1 MRKSVVALLVLWTL
15 GLFAPAHAAPPKYQ
29 DSEPDP
35 NETAH
40 HLERVSVT
48 FNEPLDPTASSLS
61 VSACGH
67 RVDNG
72 TVTFEDANRTMS
84 VELDST
90 PVGIYTTNYTAS
102 GIDDTPAEKEDPT
115 KGSFNF
121 SYHEAGCNRNDDN
134 GNRHDHDDDN
144 GKHRGEHRSRHDNRH
159 MRGDH
164 GASGGHTMSH
174 PADSGHAT
182 ADHGNHSGGD
192 ERHSKHEMAR
202 HGKDAH
208 EKGHNRPRRER
219 EIRRQSQTT
228 AGTKGTRRSDDGTL
242 NLVLA
247 LLLPGAVGA
256 AGGLALRA
264 RAPRPA

>member
-15 GLFAPAHAAPPKYQ
+15 GLFAPAYAAPPKYQ

-48 FNEPLDPTASSLS
+48 FNEPLDPTVSSLS

-72 TVTFEDANRTMS
+72 TVIFEDANRTMS

-90 PVGIYTTNYTAS
+90 PVGTYTTNYTAS
-102 GIDDTPAEKEDPT
+102 GIDDTPAEKENPT

-121 SYHEAGCNRNDDN
+121 SYHEPECDR
-134 GNRHDHDDDN
+134 DDDHKNHN
-144 GKHRGEHRSRHDNRH
+144 GGNGDHRGDHRNRHDNRH
-159 MRGDH
+159 MRGEH
-164 GASGGHTMSH
+164 GAGGGHTMSH
-174 PADSGHAT
+174 PTDSGHTT
-182 ADHGNHSGGD
+182 ADHGAHRGGD
-192 ERHSKHEMAR
+192 ERHGKHEMAR
-202 HGKDAH
+202 RGKDAH
-208 EKGHNRPRRER
+208 EKGHHPSRSER
-219 EIRRQSQTT
+219 EVQRQPQAT
-228 AGTKGTRRSDDGTL
+228 ARTKGTRRSDDGTL